1 MFCCLVTLASA
12 SLPAGAL
19 ETLARA
25 CSPRVELHGDRAV
38 VFDASGLSRV
48 IGPPDEIA
56 REVSRL
62 AALQHVPAQLALAST
77 MTTAWLMAHARAGTS
92 VVQPGAE
99 AQALAPLP
107 LSALRVL
114 EDLRGE
120 SGLGDAGTGRRR
132 RRANGRHFRLAPGPG
147 AGSGEGAIVLEGL
160 LTTFDRWG
168 LRTLGDVAALPRAD
182 LHARMGP
189 IGVRLH
195 AACCGED
202 ATRLIPAGEVV
213 RFIEHLDLEWP
224 IAGLESLAFVLAR
237 HCDRLSDALERA
249 DRGAVTV
256 TTRLRLVTRET
267 FERVLNL
274 PAPMRDPRVLRT
286 LILLDLESHSPTAEI
301 DAVTLE
307 LGVVPGRIVLGSL
320 FASPLP
326 TAEDLSTLL
335 ARLQALAGETRVG
348 APVLVDTYDAR
359 VVGMTPFAVSDR
371 GHAAT
376 LPIGSERLV
385 SWESE
390 RGSYL
395 PTGNQ
400 GTTPSLFCV
409 RRFRLPL
416 AARVSVEGGVPVH
429 LAASTRD
436 LSGRIVMHAGPWR
449 TSGQWWT
456 LGQSNWDRD
465 EWDVQLVDGR
475 LYRIA
480 RDRATGEWVVEG
492 ALD

>member
-1 MFCCLVTLASA
+1 MFCCLVTSASA
-12 SLPAGAL
+12 SLPTGAL
-19 ETLARA
+19 EALARA

-62 AALQHVPAQLALAST
+62 AALQRVPAQLALAST
-77 MTTAWLMAHARAGTS
+77 MTTAWLMAHARAGAS

-120 SGLGDAGTGRRR
+120 SGLGDAGAGRRR
-132 RRANGRHFRLAPGPG
+132 RRANGHHYRLAPGPG
-147 AGSGEGAIVLEGL
+147 ARSGEAAVLLDGL
-160 LTTFDRWG
+160 LATFDRWG

-182 LHARMGP
+182 VHARMGP
-189 IGVRLH
+189 LGVRLH

-202 ATRLIPAGEVV
+202 ATRLVPAGEVV

-224 IAGLESLAFVLAR
+224 IAGLEPLAFVLAR

-359 VVGMTPFAVSDR
+359 AVSMAPFTVSPS
-371 GHAAT
+371 HTAT
-376 LPIGSERLV
+376 LPVANEGLV

-395 PTGNQ
+395 PSGNQ
-400 GTTPSLFCV
+400 GTTPSLPCL

-429 LAASTRD
+429 LAASARD

-449 TSGQWWT
+449 SSGQWWT

-465 EWDVQLVDGR
+465 EWDVQLADGR

-480 RDRATGEWVVEG
+480 RDRATSQWVVEG